1 MAHATRN
8 RVLLSLPLRT
18 REAVLDEC
26 EEVELQRRT
35 ILEEIGQPT
44 RAVWFPET
52 SVIST
57 LATYGD
63 GSTIEMANVG
73 REACTGINLVLHQSD
88 QLNTNE
94 VQIGGLARRCP
105 TERFLRLK
113 AEDKA
118 FSNALF
124 ATVQAVFYQVLVSG
138 ACNGAHD
145 SRKRLARWLLTMD
158 DRNDEPQMKLTHD
171 FLAEMLGVRRAT
183 VTGAASSLQA
193 DGLIT
198 YSHGK
203 VRITDR
209 PGLRDASCE
218 CYDLVRDAYESLLPE
233 GRNAR

>member
-1 MAHATRN
+1 
-8 RVLLSLPLRT
+8 
-18 REAVLDEC
+18 
-26 EEVELQRRT
+26 
-35 ILEEIGQPT
+35 
-44 RAVWFPET
+44 
-52 SVIST
+52 
-57 LATYGD
+57 
-63 GSTIEMANVG
+63 
-73 REACTGINLVLHQSD
+73 
-88 QLNTNE
+88 
-94 VQIGGLARRCP
+94 
-105 TERFLRLK
+105 
-113 AEDKA
+113 
-118 FSNALF
+118 
-124 ATVQAVFYQVLVSG
+124 
-138 ACNGAHD
+138 
-145 SRKRLARWLLTMD
+145 MD